1 MLEKLND
8 EQLKKLLYHAVGM
21 NDVLLKAYL
30 PDTGLEEEKAAD
42 ESFDIFTGEFDV
54 EDYLLPEPVHHKGV
68 SFSEIA
74 GQSFADEYYDPNR
87 RRREQDFSR
96 LCGRWMAG
104 KNRCGVEI
112 SRAGEHFVLTYL
124 KRNGRSSGERYIL
137 LWIDG
142 DILYYGGY
150 DRLISIALNSQSDT
164 LMISPGVDY
173 TRQREDIK

>member
-8 EQLKKLLYHAVGM
+8 GQLKKMLYHAVGM

-30 PDTGLEEEKAAD
+30 PDTGLEEEPVTD
-42 ESFDIFTGEFDV
+42 EPFDILAGEFDV
-54 EDYLLPEPVHHKGV
+54 EDYLLPQTVHHKGV

-74 GQSFADEYYDPNR
+74 ERPFADEYYESDR
-87 RRREQDFSR
+87 HRREQDLSR

-112 SRAGEHFVLTYL
+112 SRAGEHFVLNYL
-124 KRNGRSSGERYIL
+124 KRNGCPSGERYIL

-164 LMISPGVDY
+164 LMISPGADY
-173 TRQREDIK
+173 TRQAEEIK